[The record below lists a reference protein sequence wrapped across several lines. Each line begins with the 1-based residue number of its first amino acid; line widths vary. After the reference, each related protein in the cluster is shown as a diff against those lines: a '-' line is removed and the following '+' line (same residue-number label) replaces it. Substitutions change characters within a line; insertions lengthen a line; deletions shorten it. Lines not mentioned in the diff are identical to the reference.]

1 VKLEASTGD
10 EAAHSLKYHVLINYN
25 KKMGH
30 QRPLLFYSFYS
41 FDLAFAA
48 ANKYPAAF
56 CCSFNEDINS
66 LGGFGSFGAF
76 GVFGSFGA
84 FGVFGSFGVF
94 GGFGGFD
101 VGSEKHEPTLN
112 LRG

>member
-1 VKLEASTGD
+1 
-10 EAAHSLKYHVLINYN
+10 
-25 KKMGH
+25 MGH
-30 QRPLLFYSFYS
+30 QRPLFSFYS

-66 LGGFGSFGAF
+66 LGAFGSFGA
-76 GVFGSFGA
+76 
-84 FGVFGSFGVF
+84 F

-101 VGSEKHEPTLN
+101 VGSEKHEPTRN